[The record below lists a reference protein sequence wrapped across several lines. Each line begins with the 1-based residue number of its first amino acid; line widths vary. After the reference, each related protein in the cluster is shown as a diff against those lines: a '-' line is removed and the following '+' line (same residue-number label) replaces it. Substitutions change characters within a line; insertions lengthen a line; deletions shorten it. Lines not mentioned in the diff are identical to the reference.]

1 MFGVPDL
8 GKLSEEIHKFHEL
21 TDETAKLVAE
31 VQTLNANLARLI
43 ELIEPDT
50 KKKKGSAK

>member
-31 VQTLNANLARLI
+31 VKTLNINIAKLI
-43 ELIEPDT
+43 ELLDPNV
-50 KKKKGSAK
+50 KKKRDK